1 MNSLIRKDFYRYGI
15 DKTGLSGLL
24 KAYNIPGA
32 MFMYFHRI
40 ASENKK
46 YTLSGVCSRIILRHL
61 SYKFGFQ
68 IPASVKIGE
77 GFYIGHFGTIVIS
90 PQAIIGKNCNIAH
103 GVTIGRISNGKRKG
117 APEIGNFVWMG
128 TNAII
133 VGNIKIGNN
142 VLIAPGAFVNVNVP
156 DNSMVIGNPGQIMS
170 KGNPTDGYINN
181 VLY

>member
-1 MNSLIRKDFYRYGI
+1 MNSLILKDFYRYGI

-32 MFMYFHRI
+32 IFMYFHRK
-40 ASENKK
+40 SSKNKK
-46 YTLSGVCSRIILRHL
+46 YSVSGVFSRVILRHL
-61 SYKFGFQ
+61 SFKFGFQ

-90 PQAIIGKNCNIAH
+90 PQAVIGKNCNIAH

-128 TNAII
+128 TNSII

-142 VLIAPGAFVNVNVP
+142 VLIAPGAFVNTDVP
-156 DNSMVIGNPGQIMS
+156 DNSLVIGNPAQIIP
-170 KGNPTDGYINN
+170 KKNPTEGYINN
-181 VLY
+181 VLD